1 MIVLHS
7 SMQVEETTT
16 NGKYKVLHFGMQEED
31 MLEHTHAKCYLCTL
45 LVKL

>member
-7 SMQVEETTT
+7 SMPVEETTT
-16 NGKYKVLHFGMQEED
+16 NGKCQVLHFDMQEEN
-31 MLEHTHAKCYLCTL
+31 MIEHTHAKCYLCTL